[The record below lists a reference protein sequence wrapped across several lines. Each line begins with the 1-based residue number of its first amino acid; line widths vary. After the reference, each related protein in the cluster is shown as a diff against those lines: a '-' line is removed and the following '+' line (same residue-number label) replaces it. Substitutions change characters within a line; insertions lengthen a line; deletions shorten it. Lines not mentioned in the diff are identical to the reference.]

1 LIARG
6 RRLASPRAAIGCIL
20 NRLILLTGG
29 NELKLAEVFAR
40 AELKRGSWAGRYG
53 SDIGG
58 LGNGSG
64 TSPAARH
71 AVVGCCPKTLVSIQL
86 FFRHLIIVLRCGPID
101 LVTPY
106 LCPLK
111 CRQNRIWRPASPMRT

>member
-1 LIARG
+1 VAARTCRFRAG
-6 RRLASPRAAIGCIL
+6 RARPAPCPPARRIGCIL

-29 NELKLAEVFAR
+29 NQLKLAEVFAR
-40 AELKRGSWAGRYG
+40 AELKRGSCGTGRYG

-71 AVVGCCPKTLVSIQL
+71 AVAGRYCKTLVSIQL
-86 FFRHLIIVLRCGPID
+86 FL
-101 LVTPY
+101 
-106 LCPLK
+106 
-111 CRQNRIWRPASPMRT
+111 SPSHYCSAVWPD